1 MKATVRELRTALLFA
16 VALAAAAC
24 GRNEPAATTL
34 DAAAAAA
41 TTSTATPTTTTTT
54 TTVPA
59 TTTTNPATTTTADP
73 NLVAGSER
81 VDDHGLVQ
89 VWVPAGTFQMGTS
102 DVEGLD
108 PPSWATQE
116 LRSEQPQHQVTLTAG
131 YWIDEY
137 EVTNAAWDAF
147 VADGGYA
154 TQALRSDEGWAWL
167 SRRQD
172 PGPVECA
179 TPDADHPRACIT
191 WYEAEAFAA
200 WRGGRLPTEAQWE
213 YAARGPQSVIY
224 PWGDAWDPPLPTS
237 KTPTNR
243 HRWAPSRAA
252 QVGSE
257 PSTCRAR

>member
-108 PPSWATQE
+108 PPS
-116 LRSEQPQHQVTLTAG
+116 
-131 YWIDEY
+131 
-137 EVTNAAWDAF
+137 
-147 VADGGYA
+147 
-154 TQALRSDEGWAWL
+154 
-167 SRRQD
+167 
-172 PGPVECA
+172 
-179 TPDADHPRACIT
+179 
-191 WYEAEAFAA
+191 
-200 WRGGRLPTEAQWE
+200 
-213 YAARGPQSVIY
+213 
-224 PWGDAWDPPLPTS
+224 
-237 KTPTNR
+237 
-243 HRWAPSRAA
+243 
-252 QVGSE
+252 
-257 PSTCRAR
+257 